1 MGNSLDQDGRG
12 PSNRQLLVGGT
23 VVALVIALTVGTLLL
38 KSTGR
43 LDKYVRVVADL
54 VNVGDGLPKSSDVKY
69 HGLLVG
75 SVTNVTPAVHGQPNF
90 VHIDLK
96 PRYAKDIPDTV
107 TARVVPSNVF
117 AVSSVQL
124 VDNGPGP
131 GIRNGAHIA
140 EDSDLSTVI
149 FQTTISKL
157 RDVLAAVG
165 RGRDDHSLGILAAV
179 GAATE
184 NRRVKLLNAGAQ
196 LTRLLDQLNSIVAT
210 EPGPSTV
217 SALVDA
223 ARGLQS
229 SAPELADAL
238 HQAVKPMRTFAEKR
252 AELTALV
259 AGSQYTFGVARQA
272 LDNHTDRLIHITH
285 DLTPVIGVLAMQ
297 DDKYVPIF
305 TRLQR
310 LSDLFFEHAWNADL
324 DTINVRGNLSL
335 TPIYTYT
342 RADCPMY
349 GELKGPSCFT
359 APEISVRPDLPP
371 VLLPQNYQ
379 PPPGLEPPPGTIL
392 GPSGNLHA
400 VGPPLI
406 DPNPNLADPNP
417 PLPWWTGPAYR
428 VPTTANPDNTPF
440 IPPGPAPLVVP
451 PWLPVPPA
459 PPPPNP
465 ALPVGV
471 PVDTPPPGMQMGQ
484 LPGPA
489 SPPAPV
495 VPQSPPPLPGPP
507 PLAAEAAPASY
518 GGNVGPVGSQQEL
531 RQLGLITGQAEPAS
545 VVTGLLLGPVAR
557 GTVVSRA
564 SESSGADGAPGPAGE
579 PK

>member
-12 PSNRQLLVGGT
+12 PSDRQLLVTGIA
-23 VVALVIALTVGTLLL
+23 VALVIALTIGTLLL

-75 SVTNVTPAVHGQPNF
+75 SVSKVTPAIDGKPNF
-90 VHIDLK
+90 VNLDLK
-96 PRYAKDIPDTV
+96 PRYAKDIPGTV

-124 VDNGPGP
+124 VDNGPGA
-131 GIRNGAHIA
+131 GIKNGAHIP
-140 EDSDLSTVI
+140 EDSNLSTVL

-165 RGRDDHSLGILAAV
+165 RGRNDHSLGILAAV

-196 LTRLLDQLNSIVAT
+196 LTRLLDDLNSIVAT

-217 SALVDA
+217 SALINA
-223 ARGLQS
+223 TEGLQS
-229 SAPELADAL
+229 AAPELVDAL
-238 HQAVKPMRTFAEKR
+238 HEAVKPMQTFAEKR
-252 AELTALV
+252 AELTSLV
-259 AGSQYTFGVARQA
+259 AGSQYTLGVTREAF
-272 LDNHTDRLIHITH
+272 DNHTDKLIHITH
-285 DLTPVIGVLAMQ
+285 DLTPVVGVLAMQ

-305 TRLQR
+305 SRVKR
-310 LSDLFFEHAWNADL
+310 LSDALLDQAWKPGL
-324 DTINVRGNLSL
+324 DTLNVRGNLPL
-335 TPIYTYT
+335 TPMYTYT

-349 GELKGPSCFT
+349 GELKGPSCYT

-379 PPPGLEPPPGTIL
+379 PPPGLEPPPGTVL
-392 GPSGNLHA
+392 GPGGNLHA

-406 DPNPNLADPNP
+406 NPPTPPVEMNQ

-428 VPTTANPDNTPF
+428 VPGSSNPDNSPMT
-440 IPPGPAPLVVP
+440 PPGPAPFVLP
-451 PWLPVPPA
+451 PWAPVPPP

-465 ALPVGV
+465 ALPTGV
-471 PVDTPPPGMQMGQ
+471 PIDSAPPP
-484 LPGPA
+484 PAPPA
-489 SPPAPV
+489 SPPPAN
-495 VPQSPPPLPGPP
+495 PPPPGP

-531 RQLGLITGQAEPAS
+531 NQLGLITGQAEPAS
-545 VVTGLLLGPVAR
+545 VVTSLLLGPVAR
-557 GTVVSRA
+557 GTAVSVVPA
-564 SESSGADGAPGPAGE
+564 SATAPVELEPAGG

>member
-12 PSNRQLLVGGT
+12 PSDGQLLVGGI
-23 VVALVIALTVGTLLL
+23 VVALVIALVTGTLLM

-43 LDKYVRVVADL
+43 LDKFVRVVADM
-54 VNVGDGLPKSSDVKY
+54 VNVGDGLPKNSDVKY

-75 SVTNVTPAVHGQPNF
+75 SVNSVDPAVDGKPNF
-90 VHIDLK
+90 VYINLK
-96 PRYAKDIPDTV
+96 PQHAKNIPSTV

-131 GIRNGAHIA
+131 GIQGGAHIP
-140 EDSDLSTVI
+140 EDTNLSTVL

-196 LTRLLDQLNSIVAT
+196 MTRLLDQLNAIVAT
-210 EPGPSTV
+210 EPGPSTTT
-217 SALVDA
+217 ALIDA
-223 ARGLQS
+223 AEGLQAT
-229 SAPELADAL
+229 APELVDAL
-238 HQAVKPMRTFAEKR
+238 HQAVRPMQTFAEKR
-252 AELTALV
+252 SELTSLV
-259 AGSQYTFGVARQA
+259 AGSQNTLGVTRQA
-272 LDNHTDRLIHITH
+272 FDNHTDKLIQITH
-285 DLTPVIGVLAMQ
+285 DLTPVVGVLAMQ
-297 DDKYVPIF
+297 EDKYVPIF
-305 TRLQR
+305 SRVKR
-310 LSDLFFEHAWNADL
+310 LSDLLIDQAWNAEL
-324 DTINVRGNLSL
+324 DTVNVRANLSL
-335 TPIYTYT
+335 TPMYTYT
-342 RADCPMY
+342 RADCPIY
-349 GELKGPSCFT
+349 GELKGPSCYT

-379 PPPGLEPPPGTIL
+379 PPAGLAPPPGTVI
-392 GPSGNLHA
+392 GPEGNLHA

-406 DPNPNLADPNP
+406 NPPTPPVEVDM

-428 VPTTANPDNTPF
+428 VPTTANPDNTPMT
-440 IPPGPAPLVVP
+440 PPGPAPLVVP
-451 PWLPVPPA
+451 PWLPVPPP

-465 ALPVGV
+465 LLPVGV
-471 PVDTPPPGMQMGQ
+471 PADQWTAGPPPGPVTPVAPVADPQ
-484 LPGPA
+484 LPA
-489 SPPAPV
+489 
-495 VPQSPPPLPGPP
+495 PPPGPLLP
-507 PLAAEAAPASY
+507 AEAAPASY

-531 RQLGLITGQAEPAS
+531 KQLGLITGQSQPAS

-557 GTVVSRA
+557 GTEVSLV
-564 SESSGADGAPGPAGE
+564 PAHLAGTTGGT
-579 PK
+579 K

>member
-12 PSNRQLLVGGT
+12 PTDRQLLIGGI
-23 VVALVIALTVGTLLL
+23 VVSLVIALTIGTLLL

-54 VNVGDGLPKSSDVKY
+54 VNVGDGLPKHSDVKY

-75 SVTNVTPAVHGQPNF
+75 SVSDLIPATHGDPNF

-96 PRYAKDIPDTV
+96 PRYAKDIPATV

-131 GIRNGAHIA
+131 GIKNGAHIA
-140 EDSDLSTVI
+140 EDNDLSTVV

-165 RGRDDHSLGILAAV
+165 RGGHDHSLGILAAV

-210 EPGPSTV
+210 DPGPSTI

-223 ARGLQS
+223 TQGLQS
-229 SAPELADAL
+229 AAPELVDAL

-252 AELTALV
+252 AELTSLV
-259 AGSQYTFGVARQA
+259 AGSQYTLGVTRQA
-272 LDNHTDRLIHITH
+272 FDNHTDKLIHITH

-297 DDKYVPIF
+297 EDKYVPIF
-305 TRLQR
+305 SRVKR
-310 LSDLFFEHAWNADL
+310 LSDVIIDQAWNPAL
-324 DTINVRGNLSL
+324 DTLNVRGNLSL
-335 TPIYTYT
+335 TPMYTYT

-349 GELKGPSCFT
+349 GELKGPSCYT
-359 APEISVRPDLPP
+359 APEISVRPELPS

-379 PPPGLEPPPGTIL
+379 PPPGLEPPPGTVL

-406 DPNPNLADPNP
+406 NPPTPPIEAHQ
-417 PLPWWTGPAYR
+417 PLPWWTGPSYR
-428 VPTTANPDNTPF
+428 VPGTANPDNTPMT
-440 IPPGPAPLVVP
+440 PPGPAPFVLP
-451 PWLPVPPA
+451 PWVPVPPP

-471 PVDTPPPGMQMGQ
+471 PIDSPPPPPGQ
-484 LPGPA
+484 PA
-489 SPPAPV
+489 G
-495 VPQSPPPLPGPP
+495 PPPPPPGP

-531 RQLGLITGQAEPAS
+531 NQLGLITGQAQPAS
-545 VVTGLLLGPVAR
+545 VVTSLLLGPVAR
-557 GTVVSRA
+557 GTAVSVVPA
-564 SESSGADGAPGPAGE
+564 SATAPVEPESAGGP
-579 PK
+579 K